1 MYLRR
6 LLEDWYACSYYWL
19 NNTSYNYGNQNIK
32 VVTETVVIEAFENVD
47 VIIE

>member
-6 LLEDWYACSYYWL
+6 LLEDWYMCSYYWS

-32 VVTETVVIEAFENVD
+32 VVTIETFENVD